1 MKKFRISRNKPAR
14 IVAGLLALCI
24 VAWLFYFAVGLLG
37 NPVSWALASR
47 TAKKHLATHYAGTD
61 YEIDTVSYDFKTVG
75 YWAHV
80 NSPTLQDGSFTL
92 HFNMAGQLTHDDY
105 DSRVTGRGNVAR
117 RVRSEFRTLTDSVLK
132 SPAFPYDF
140 TIGYCELEFDWLI
153 DEEPLPNAISRED
166 LENGRIYDVGAMGTT
181 NGHLVLYLDVDAI
194 TPEKAAEIL
203 KTAKGLFD
211 SAGIGCYTV
220 DLLLRYP
227 PYEPGGYQ
235 RPEGE
240 LRLRGF
246 LYEDIDGEGLLERIE
261 KCRRDTLDYYA
272 AKDAEK

>member
-1 MKKFRISRNKPAR
+1 MKLLKRTKATRIA
-14 IVAGLLALCI
+14 AGLLALCI
-24 VAWLFYFAVGLLG
+24 VAGLLYFAAGLLG
-37 NPVSWALASR
+37 NPVSWALASH
-47 TAKKHLATHYAGTD
+47 TAKRHLATHYAGTD
-61 YEIDTVSYDFKTVG
+61 YEIDTVSYDFKTGG

-117 RVRSEFRTLTDSVLK
+117 RVQSDFRTLTDGVLK

-140 TIGYCELEFDWLI
+140 TIGYCELEFSWST
-153 DEEPLPNAISRED
+153 DEEPMPNAIRREE
-166 LENGRIYDVGAMGTT
+166 LENGRVYDVGAMGTT
-181 NGHLVLYLDVDAI
+181 NGHLVLYLDIDAV

-203 KTAKGLFD
+203 KTVKALFD
-211 SAGIGCYTV
+211 SAGIGCYAV
-220 DLLLRYP
+220 DLVLRYP
-227 PYEPGGYQ
+227 PYEPGSHQ

-240 LRLRGF
+240 LRLRRF
-246 LYEDIDGEGLLERIE
+246 LYADIEGDGLPERVNE
-261 KCRRDTLDYYA
+261 CHRETLAYYA